1 MLFHKLKQMIAKVK
15 TYNKNFMK
23 KYASYNNLN
32 NKIKWLIEE
41 LSFFGPFVILNCN
54 IQNKITCFYSKFM
67 NEIQRRE

>member
-1 MLFHKLKQMIAKVK
+1 MIKKLKIRRKLIKLSMLFHKLKQMIAKVK

-54 IQNKITCFYSKFM
+54 I
-67 NEIQRRE
+67 